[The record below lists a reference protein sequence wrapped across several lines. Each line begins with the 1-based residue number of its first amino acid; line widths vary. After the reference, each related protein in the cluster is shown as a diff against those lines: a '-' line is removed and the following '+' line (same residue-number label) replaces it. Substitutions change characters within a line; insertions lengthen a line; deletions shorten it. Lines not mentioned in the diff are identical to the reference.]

1 MTEPTFLDGNAMAG
15 ALGEVFAVDVTAAV
29 GRCDGCGAVAVLAE
43 AHVFMD
49 APGRRGPVRRLR
61 LGADAGGQRARA
73 GPGWTCAACPTSSSP
88 PPRAPDPLTRF
99 AQPSPNNNLPR

>member
-29 GRCDGCGAVAVLAE
+29 GRCDGCGAVGVLAE

-49 APGRRGPVRRLR
+49 APGAVVRCTSCDSVLLRVVSAPGRTWLDLRGLAYLQLATP
-61 LGADAGGQRARA
+61 
-73 GPGWTCAACPTSSSP
+73 
-88 PPRAPDPLTRF
+88 PDPAKT
-99 AQPSPNNNLPR
+99 LPR